1 MDVVATQPVAVEKVR
16 ADGRMRQNDVV
27 VVEEPL
33 EIRIDL
39 PGEEGEGRPISVT
52 MRTPGQ
58 DMELALGFLYGEGLI
73 RDRNAVRGARHCGP
87 TGNVVRVELR
97 ADTDF
102 DFRRLERNFYT
113 TSSCG
118 VCGKASIEAV
128 TGNVLVRRIE
138 ARWDVEARV
147 LLELP
152 RRLRAAQ
159 PSFEVTGGLHAV
171 GLFTRAGELVSVHE
185 DVGRHN
191 AFDKLV
197 GSRLL
202 ADGLPLADHIV
213 LLSGRASFELVQKAG
228 AAGVPLLAAIGAPSS
243 LAIDLAQTAGITLAA
258 FLRDGT
264 FNLYAHGQRV
274 STEASASLQARG
286 S

>member
-1 MDVVATQPVAVEKVR
+1 MDVVATQPVVVEKVR
-16 ADGRMRQNDVV
+16 AGGRARQNDVV

-39 PGEEGEGRPISVT
+39 PGAEGEGRPISVT

-73 RDRNAVRGARHCGP
+73 RDRGAVRGARHCGP

-97 ADTDF
+97 AEADF

-128 TGNVLVRRIE
+128 TGNLLVRRIE
-138 ARWDVEARV
+138 ARWNVAASV
-147 LLELP
+147 LLDLP
-152 RRLRAAQ
+152 RKLRAAQ
-159 PSFEVTGGLHAV
+159 ASFEVTGGLHAV
-171 GLFTRAGELVSVHE
+171 GLFTHVGDLVSVHE

-202 ADGLPLADHIV
+202 ADALPLSDSIV

-228 AAGVPLLAAIGAPSS
+228 AAGVPVLAAIGAPSS
-243 LAIDLAQTAGITLAA
+243 LAIDLAQTAGITLVA
-258 FLRDGT
+258 FLRDGA
-264 FNLYAHGQRV
+264 FNVYTHGERV
-274 STEASASLQARG
+274 STEADASMEAHA

>member
-1 MDVVATQPVAVEKVR
+1 MDVVATQPVEVEKVR
-16 ADGRMRQNDVV
+16 ADGRVRREDWVA
-27 VVEEPL
+27 VEEPL
-33 EIRIDL
+33 EIRIEL

-58 DMELALGFLYGEGLI
+58 DVELALGFLYGEGLI
-73 RDRNAVRGARHCGP
+73 RDRAAVRGARHCGP

-97 ADTDF
+97 AGSDF

-138 ARWDVEARV
+138 TSWSIAADA
-147 LLELP
+147 LLDLP
-152 RRLRAAQ
+152 LRLRAAQ
-159 PSFEVTGGLHAV
+159 TSFEVTGGLHAV
-171 GLFTRAGELVSVHE
+171 GLFTRAGELVAVHE

-202 ADGLPLADHIV
+202 ADALPLSDSIV

-243 LAIDLAQTAGITLAA
+243 LAINLAQTAGITLVA
-258 FLRDGT
+258 FLREGT
-264 FNLYAHGQRV
+264 FNVYAHGQRV
-274 STEASASLQARG
+274 RLEAHAS
-286 S
+286 